1 MSLATI
7 TACSMCGEPVEQYA
21 KTSMDVD
28 GRPWHYWAAEQ
39 SIRGSAVC
47 VRCFLEDDAS

>member
-1 MSLATI
+1 
-7 TACSMCGEPVEQYA
+7 MCGEPVEQYA